1 MATRCLAPR
10 KSKADMTNTK
20 STFKTLLVLAMC
32 LCGINSEQA
41 HAQGFVGAAVRTQP
55 KMVKI
60 YGAGGLQGLEAYQ
73 SGILVSETGHILT
86 VWSYVLDTDLIA
98 AVLNDGRKFTA
109 ELIGADPRLEIAI
122 LKIEAEGLDYFDVDE
137 SVDLSPGARILTVSN
152 LFNVA
157 TGNEPSSVLHGIV
170 SSKTSLNARR
180 GAFKTPYKGPVYILD
195 AIANN
200 PGAAGGALTD
210 HRGRLA
216 GLLGKELKNDQTN
229 TWLNYAVPMSELS
242 TAIDDL
248 IAGRSRPRSQSDD
261 ATKPEQPH
269 TLNRM
274 GIVLVPDV
282 LNKTPPFID
291 FVRPGSSAAKAGI
304 KPDDLI
310 LFVNDGMTDSCRTVN
325 NELELIDRIDS
336 LRMLIQRGQELVEL
350 EISGEQ
356 GTN

>member
-1 MATRCLAPR
+1 MNR
-10 KSKADMTNTK
+10 
-20 STFKTLLVLAMC
+20 FKNIALTLLAISAFWMSGAVQQ
-32 LCGINSEQA
+32 IN
-41 HAQGFVGAAVRTQP
+41 AQDFVGAAVRTQP

-73 SGILVSETGHILT
+73 SGFLVSDAGHILT

-98 AVLNDGRKFTA
+98 AVLSDGRKFTA
-109 ELIGADPRLEIAI
+109 ELIGVDPRLEIAI
-122 LKIEAEGLDYFDVDE
+122 LKIEAEGLDFFDVKQA
-137 SVDLSPGARILTVSN
+137 VDLAPGARILTVSN

-170 SSKTSLNARR
+170 SGKTSLNARR

-229 TWLNYAVPMSELS
+229 TWLNYAIPMGELAE
-242 TAIDDL
+242 AIDDL
-248 IAGRSRPRSQSDD
+248 IAGRTRPRSLNNDV
-261 ATKPEQPH
+261 TKPEQPH

-274 GIVLVPDV
+274 GLVLIPDV

-291 FVRPGSSAAKAGI
+291 FVRPGSSAAKVGI

-336 LRMLIQRGQELVEL
+336 LRLLIQRGQDLIEL
-350 EISGEQ
+350 EIPGEQ

>member
-32 LCGINSEQA
+32 FCGINSERA
-41 HAQGFVGAAVRTQP
+41 RAQGFVGAAVRTQP

-157 TGNEPSSVLHGIV
+157 TGNEPSSVLHGICLLY
-170 SSKTSLNARR
+170 TS
-180 GAFKTPYKGPVYILD
+180 P
-195 AIANN
+195 
-200 PGAAGGALTD
+200 
-210 HRGRLA
+210 
-216 GLLGKELKNDQTN
+216 
-229 TWLNYAVPMSELS
+229 S
-242 TAIDDL
+242 
-248 IAGRSRPRSQSDD
+248 PRD
-261 ATKPEQPH
+261 AT
-269 TLNRM
+269 LSRM
-274 GIVLVPDV
+274 P
-282 LNKTPPFID
+282 
-291 FVRPGSSAAKAGI
+291 
-304 KPDDLI
+304 
-310 LFVNDGMTDSCRTVN
+310 SCA
-325 NELELIDRIDS
+325 
-336 LRMLIQRGQELVEL
+336 
-350 EISGEQ
+350 
-356 GTN
+356 